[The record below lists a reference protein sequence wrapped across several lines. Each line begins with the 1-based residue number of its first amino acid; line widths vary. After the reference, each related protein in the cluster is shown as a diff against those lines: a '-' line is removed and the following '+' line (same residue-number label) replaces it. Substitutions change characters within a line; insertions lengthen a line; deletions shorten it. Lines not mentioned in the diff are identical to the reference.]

1 MSSRFFG
8 IGMPKI
14 EFDDLGPEEVTT
26 LPPPDSITLS
36 LSQPGT
42 MPFKPIVEVG
52 DKVQAGQFVALQPN
66 HTGVHS
72 SITGVVSFIGPGFSR
87 EGEEV
92 LTMNIRAEGEDKLV
106 PPVEVKRLKE
116 MTREKLIEILA
127 DLGFQSPWKPESLKD
142 QLMEYERLPVKTVV
156 VLAVDG
162 EPPIAVQRRFLTE
175 FARDLSD
182 SIVGLRYLTEDARI
196 VVAVPEN
203 MAAKAKEV
211 IREKVDIHPV
221 KNSMV
226 ETNRTLLVHKI
237 TGEFFTART
246 NINPREKGI
255 LVMTAEDLAFISRCL
270 RMGKSRT
277 NKLVTVSAPG
287 KKPQTVRVR
296 LGTPVGHVL
305 KCLDIPVQTGD
316 RVVFGGPLM
325 GIAQP
330 NLSAPVSWGTNGV
343 TVIPSSEV
351 VPFTDAAC
359 INCGRCTAVCPVNIQ
374 VNIVGRFSEFGFFEK
389 AVKMGSISCVEC
401 GLCAYVCPTRR
412 PLLQYMRF
420 ANDQYIKQL
429 KEQMAESVGA

>member
-1 MSSRFFG
+1 MSSRFIG

-52 DKVQAGQFVALQPN
+52 DKVQAGQFIALQPN
-66 HTGVHS
+66 RTGIHS

-92 LTMNIRAEGEDKLV
+92 LTINIRAEGDDELV
-106 PPVEVKRLKE
+106 PPVEVKRLRD
-116 MTREKLIEILA
+116 MTRGELIVILA
-127 DLGFQSPWKPESLKD
+127 ELGFQSPWKPESLKD
-142 QLMEYERLPVKTVV
+142 QLMDYERVPVKTVV

-203 MAAKAKEV
+203 MAAKAKEI

-226 ETNRTLLVHKI
+226 ETNRTLLVQKI

-287 KKPQTVRVR
+287 KKTANRPRAARHTGRPYPQVPGHPGENGRSSRVR
-296 LGTPVGHVL
+296 RTAHGHRSTQSERFGLLGNQRRHRDSERRCGAVYG
-305 KCLDIPVQTGD
+305 C
-316 RVVFGGPLM
+316 
-325 GIAQP
+325 
-330 NLSAPVSWGTNGV
+330 GV
-343 TVIPSSEV
+343 HQLRT
-351 VPFTDAAC
+351 
-359 INCGRCTAVCPVNIQ
+359 
-374 VNIVGRFSEFGFFEK
+374 
-389 AVKMGSISCVEC
+389 
-401 GLCAYVCPTRR
+401 LC
-412 PLLQYMRF
+412 
-420 ANDQYIKQL
+420 
-429 KEQMAESVGA
+429 